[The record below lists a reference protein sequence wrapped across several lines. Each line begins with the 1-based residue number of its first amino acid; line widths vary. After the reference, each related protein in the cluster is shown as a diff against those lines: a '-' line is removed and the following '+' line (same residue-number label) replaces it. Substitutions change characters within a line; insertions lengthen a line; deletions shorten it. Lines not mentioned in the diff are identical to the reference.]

1 VTLDTLGAQK
11 AMLDEVSERLVGLD
25 AVIAE
30 AQGTTKA
37 LQAERKMA
45 QRIVENVR
53 TIHSRANA
61 EIRPAG

>member
-1 VTLDTLGAQK
+1 
-11 AMLDEVSERLVGLD
+11 MLDEVSERLVGLD

-37 LQAERKMA
+37 LQAERKIA

-53 TIHSRANA
+53 TIHNRANA